1 TFVNER
7 MARLLGHAPEEVLGR
22 ALLDFIH
29 ADSRAA
35 AAAWLRHNRRGYE
48 EHGDVRFRRKDGK
61 SVWALVAAAPLLDDA
76 QGFAGTLAMVTDVT
90 ARRELEAQLRQAQK
104 MEAVGR
110 LAGGVAHDFN
120 NLLTV
125 IGGAG
130 DLLLHRLP
138 RGGEAWELARE
149 IREAGGPGAG
159 PTRQLPGFSP
169 QAGLAPQVLAPY
181 VAGQPTPELA

>member
-1 TFVNER
+1 
-7 MARLLGHAPEEVLGR
+7 

-90 ARRELEAQLRQAQK
+90 ARRELEAQLRQGPE

-149 IREAGGPGAG
+149 IREAGDRAAAL
-159 PTRQLPGFSP
+159 TRQLLAFSRK
-169 QAGLAPQVLAPY
+169 QVLAPE
-181 VAGQPTPELA
+181 VLDLNVTVKRTQKLLQRVLGEDVELATGL